1 MMFDRRDTLERRY
14 DGPIPPADPAVLS
27 VAAPQRARLFQRMA
41 YDTRAQTAKHR
52 RRLSAVSA
60 LTDARLDRL
69 QRDLHLSRSLG
80 VAWLSR

>member
-1 MMFDRRDTLERRY
+1 MMFDHRDALERRY
-14 DGPIPPADPAVLS
+14 DGPIPPADPAALP

-41 YDTRAQTAKHR
+41 DDTRAQTAKHR

-80 VAWLSR
+80 VAWRSR